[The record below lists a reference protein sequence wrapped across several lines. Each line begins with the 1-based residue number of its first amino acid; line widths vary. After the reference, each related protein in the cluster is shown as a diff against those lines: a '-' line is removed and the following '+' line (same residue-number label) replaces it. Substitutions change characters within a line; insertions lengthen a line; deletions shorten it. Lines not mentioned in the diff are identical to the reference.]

1 MHFFSASQ
9 LGDDGIVSVQTA
21 ANTGGGCEQ
30 ETRLPESPASWFLD
44 QILSAQLKLSGIL
57 IKKKTFFFLPRK
69 SIYKESILQK
79 QSPICTDIDLNEGAH
94 SGIVY
99 NSKTYNPKDHPKGR
113 GREVILGC
121 LYSYESANKR
131 IKGDLYVQSW
141 GDVQDA
147 HSGINNQIY
156 T

>member
-1 MHFFSASQ
+1 M
-9 LGDDGIVSVQTA
+9 
-21 ANTGGGCEQ
+21 
-30 ETRLPESPASWFLD
+30 
-44 QILSAQLKLSGIL
+44 
-57 IKKKTFFFLPRK
+57 
-69 SIYKESILQK
+69 QK

-99 NSKTYNPKDHPKGR
+99 NSKTYNTKDHPKGR

-121 LYSYESANKR
+121 PYSYEAANKR